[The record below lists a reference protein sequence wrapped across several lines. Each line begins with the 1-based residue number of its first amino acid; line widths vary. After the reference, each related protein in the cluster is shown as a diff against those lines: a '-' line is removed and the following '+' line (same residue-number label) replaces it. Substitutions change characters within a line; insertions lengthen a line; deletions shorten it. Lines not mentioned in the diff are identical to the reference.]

1 VTLIV
6 PPALQTRKPNAA
18 LSAFPFFGG
27 LMAPLR
33 AWNGYAI
40 LQQAVLADEPAV
52 KGGRPGGRALQRI
65 PGPGWADELS
75 PKALA
80 KGAYLEAAYCKCI
93 KGL

>member
-1 VTLIV
+1 MILID
-6 PPALQTRKPNAA
+6 PPAPQAGANAPSPA
-18 LSAFPFFGG
+18 SPFRRARGS
-27 LMAPLR
+27 LR
-33 AWNGYAI
+33 AKTANAVH
-40 LQQAVLADEPAV
+40 QQARLADEPAV